1 MASYSRYL
9 IEFLFNYWSIE
20 EMYLWYNQLF
30 LSQLLSRPGGKFW
43 EIFLKKNTVTTAYNQ
58 NVIVVY
64 TVFEKYFQ
72 PLWIWLP
79 SGLVGCSTDW
89 KPLLEN
95 SCSICSCRRTS
106 ACHFQTPFETNC
118 KEKRLCKMM
127 IKKRSLKLLL
137 HQHNFPWDRYIV
149 YLIELFLY
157 SSTLTQKRPQ
167 GLAVRQG
174 KIAIN
179 HSVER

>member
-64 TVFEKYFQ
+64 TVFENISNHCGSDYLQ
-72 PLWIWLP
+72 VWL
-79 SGLVGCSTDW
+79 VVVQT
-89 KPLLEN
+89 EN
-95 SCSICSCRRTS
+95 
-106 ACHFQTPFETNC
+106 
-118 KEKRLCKMM
+118 
-127 IKKRSLKLLL
+127 
-137 HQHNFPWDRYIV
+137 
-149 YLIELFLY
+149 LF
-157 SSTLTQKRPQ
+157 
-167 GLAVRQG
+167 
-174 KIAIN
+174 
-179 HSVER
+179 